1 MNERMKTNFENI
13 SKIYILFTAPHI
25 IFTFARL
32 YQNHWNRPFFY
43 SHDYKEDKESFP
55 LVFLDY
61 WIDLCCSLATRTHT
75 RCLQAI
81 ASQISLGWC
90 LLRTRS
96 TLPAWR
102 FYCTSIGLASEPFIK
117 TSRDT
122 LWWVFEILS
131 KYNGTTHESAINALN
146 YIV

>member
-1 MNERMKTNFENI
+1 MKTNFLWNQ
-13 SKIYILFTAPHI
+13 KYLKNLHFIYCTRHI
-25 IFTFARL
+25 IFTFASKSL
-32 YQNHWNRPFFY
+32 KSSFF
-43 SHDYKEDKESFP
+43 SILTITKRIKRG

>member
-1 MNERMKTNFENI
+1 MKEWRPILKI
-13 SKIYILFTAPHI
+13 SQK
-25 IFTFARL
+25 FTFYLLHQIYYIYVCIKIIKIVLFSILTITKRIK
-32 YQNHWNRPFFY
+32 RG
-43 SHDYKEDKESFP
+43 

>member
-13 SKIYILFTAPHI
+13 SKIYILFTAPD
-25 IFTFARL
+25 TLYLRL
-32 YQNHWNRPFFY
+32 HVCIKISIEIVLFSILTITKRI
-43 SHDYKEDKESFP
+43 KRG

-131 KYNGTTHESAINALN
+131 KYNRMTHELAINALN

>member
-1 MNERMKTNFENI
+1 MKEWRPILKI
-13 SKIYILFTAPHI
+13 SQK
-25 IFTFARL
+25 FTFYLLHHILYLRL
-32 YQNHWNRPFFY
+32 HVCIKISIEIVLFSILTITKRI
-43 SHDYKEDKESFP
+43 KRG